1 MARSGNFSGFQK
13 YFQKACARPWFILK
27 RMTLKKNC
35 DDVLFTAAAGP
46 AFCWSEVS
54 FAKAGIRAVFRTH
67 ERLVMPETSANRQPL
82 HLTTTEAEAFRMYR
96 LGSRKLERGQREK
109 IALFV
114 REINFFHH
122 FWMLGQ
128 DYAF

>member
-1 MARSGNFSGFQK
+1 MK
-13 YFQKACARPWFILK
+13 
-27 RMTLKKNC
+27 
-35 DDVLFTAAAGP
+35 
-46 AFCWSEVS
+46 VS
-54 FAKAGIRAVFRTH
+54 FAKAGICAALSRR
-67 ERLVMPETSANRQPL
+67 ERLGISEISANRQPL